1 MNRFMWRQAMKRTGL
16 SLFLSLV
23 ILLALAI
30 PAAAAPRAKP
40 SGQTI
45 TVDGRKVTVE
55 AYSIGGYNYFKL
67 RDLAALLAGTESQFS
82 VDWDRATNTVTVL
95 SGRPYVS
102 AGGDLETGTDRSATC
117 KESRETIIIN
127 GRRTTVTA
135 YNLGDNNFFR
145 LRELSAL
152 LGFGV
157 DYEGS
162 TDTARITSRLS
173 FDTDLTAAL
182 ASGVATRTVITTK
195 VDGKNVKVSW
205 YVAPYTS
212 KPNRAE
218 DQLINIYVPEGATRT
233 SPILFCLGDAGW
245 QGSAYPADTVEDG
258 RAYTSFSGS
267 DSIGAAL
274 NEGYVI
280 VSCGYR
286 GSGNGRT
293 GGEYLGHSP
302 AAVTDIKAAIRYLRA
317 NASALP
323 SGDAKKIVIT
333 GASGGGALAAVI
345 AAGGN
350 SPDYFQSLYEI
361 GAAGIIKNA
370 AGAYTS
376 TQGIGDNV
384 YGVIAYC
391 PVTDL
396 GNACAAYEW
405 TFCDTRKALAEA
417 GEDRPAAYDGL
428 SDGELFAIS
437 DVLSEAY
444 AAYLSGLGLMDEE
457 GEPITS
463 DNLAG
468 HIAALMEKE
477 IALTIGEWG
486 AERMKADITGGGRE
500 DNGWVTFNGDGT
512 FGYDYSKH
520 LYYLAK
526 HSALKVPPAFSNFG
540 LPYAGQGVDG
550 LFGTAAQEY
559 SPFNEYSW
567 NNDAIA
573 GNGVGYDDT
582 GLTWDAYMATSE
594 GEALAKQIR
603 MTNAVAYL
611 IEGMSDTAPYWYVCH
626 GMDDCDTS
634 FAAETVLYY
643 SAYNNA
649 KVTGDA
655 LDFGFAWPMDQTG
668 GYDVQEAYGW
678 LKSILD

>member
-1 MNRFMWRQAMKRTGL
+1 MKRTGL

-23 ILLALAI
+23 MLLALAL
-30 PAAAAPRAKP
+30 PAAAAPKARP
-40 SGQTI
+40 SRQTI
-45 TVDGRKVTVE
+45 TVDGREVAIEV
-55 AYSIGGYNYFKL
+55 YSIDGYNYFKL
-67 RDLAALLAGTESQFS
+67 RDLAALLADTESRFS
-82 VDWDRATNTVTVL
+82 VDWDGATNTVTVF
-95 SGRPYVS
+95 SGRPYVP
-102 AGGDLETGTDRSATC
+102 AGGELETGTDKSATC

-135 YNLGDNNFFR
+135 YNLGDNNFFK
-145 LRELSAL
+145 LRELGAL

-162 TDTARITSRLS
+162 TGTARITSRLS

-182 ASGVATRTVITTK
+182 ASGVATRTVITPK
-195 VDGKNVKVSW
+195 VDGKDIRVSW

-212 KPNRAE
+212 RPNRAE
-218 DQLINIYVPEGATRT
+218 DQLINIYVPAGATRT
-233 SPILFCLGDAGW
+233 SPILFFLGDAGW

-258 RAYTSFSGS
+258 RAYTSYSDS

-274 NEGYVI
+274 KEGYVI
-280 VSCGYR
+280 VSCGCR
-286 GSGNGRT
+286 GSGNGQT
-293 GGEYLGHSP
+293 NGEYLGHSP

-333 GASGGGALAAVI
+333 GASDGGALAAVI
-345 AAGGN
+345 AASGN

-361 GAAGIIKNA
+361 GAAGIIRT
-370 AGAYTS
+370 AGGTYISDAS
-376 TQGIGDNV
+376 IGDNV
-384 YGVIAYC
+384 FGVIAYC

-396 GNACAAYEW
+396 GSACAAYEW
-405 TFCDTRKALAEA
+405 TFGDTRKALAKA

-437 DVLSEAY
+437 DALSEAY
-444 AAYLSGLGLMDEE
+444 AAYLDGLGLMDEQ

-468 HIAALMEKE
+468 HITALMEKGL
-477 IALTIGEWG
+477 ALTIGEWG
-486 AERMKADITGGGRE
+486 TEQMKADITSGGRE
-500 DNGWVTFNGDGT
+500 DNGWVTFNRDGT
-512 FGYDYSKH
+512 FSYDYSRH

-526 HSALKVPPAFSNFG
+526 YTALKVPPAFSNFG
-540 LPYAGQGVDG
+540 LPYAGQGMDG
-550 LFGTAAQEY
+550 LFGTAVQAY

-573 GNGVGYDDT
+573 SNGVGYDDT
-582 GLTWDAYMATSE
+582 GLTWDAYMATDD
-594 GEALAKQIR
+594 GMALARQIR
-603 MTNAVAYL
+603 MTSAVDYL
-611 IEGMSDTAPYWYVCH
+611 REGTASAAPYWYIRH

-649 KVTGDA
+649 KVTRDA
-655 LDFGFAWPMDQTG
+655 LNFGFAWLMDYG
-668 GYDVQEAYGW
+668 GDYDVQEAYDW
-678 LKSILD
+678 LRDIMD